1 MDRLDRLRR
10 SLSGD
15 TASILRQGLLGLAL
29 LGIVGTGVEL
39 VFLRHWTSRLQLI
52 VWPTLALLS
61 VAGVLLARRPSARV
75 VRLVRLAAVGVVAV
89 AALGMAIHVYS
100 NLDAGPL
107 AKGYETRWATISIVE
122 QLWVATTGGVGP
134 APTLAPGALAEIAL
148 ALLLATVHHPA
159 LTAEPAGRAA
169 LPGTA

>member
-1 MDRLDRLRR
+1 MERLRR
-10 SLSGD
+10 YAAGD
-15 TASILRQGLLGLAL
+15 TATVLRMGLLGLAL

-52 VWPTLALLS
+52 VWPTLLVLS
-61 VAGVLLARRPSARV
+61 VAWLLLARRPSPRV
-75 VRLVRLAAVGVVAV
+75 VRIVRMAAIAVVAI

-107 AKGYETRWATISIVE
+107 AKGYETRWATMSIIE

-134 APTLAPGALAEIAL
+134 APVLAPGALAEIAL
-148 ALLLATVHHPA
+148 ALLLATIHHPA
-159 LTAEPAGRAA
+159 LVSESAGRAA